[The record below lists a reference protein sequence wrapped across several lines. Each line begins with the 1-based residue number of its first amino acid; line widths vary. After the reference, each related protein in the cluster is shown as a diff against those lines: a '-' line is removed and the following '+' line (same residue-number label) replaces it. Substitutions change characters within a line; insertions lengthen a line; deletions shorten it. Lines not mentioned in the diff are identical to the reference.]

1 MDVVCGTHYDSSRL
15 LRLLAV
21 DIQVDELA
29 EMISTVF
36 MVHHGTNLQTFKS
49 LNDSLVIQAAELSV
63 QTFFTQVENYI
74 KGTVG
79 LVTNLPAEL
88 GGLPKNVR
96 LHPSLH

>member
-1 MDVVCGTHYDSSRL
+1 MVYGTHNNRSRL

-21 DIQVDELA
+21 GVQVDELA

-49 LNDSLVIQAAELSV
+49 LNISLVIQAAELGV
-63 QTFFTQVENYI
+63 QNFFMQVENYI

-88 GGLPKNVR
+88 AGLPKNVR
-96 LHPSLH
+96 LPPSLS

>member
-1 MDVVCGTHYDSSRL
+1 
-15 LRLLAV
+15 LAV
-21 DIQVDELA
+21 GVQVDELA

-49 LNDSLVIQAAELSV
+49 LNISLIIQAAELGV
-63 QTFFTQVENYI
+63 QNFFMQVENYI

-88 GGLPKNVR
+88 AGLPKNVR
-96 LHPSLH
+96 LPPSLS